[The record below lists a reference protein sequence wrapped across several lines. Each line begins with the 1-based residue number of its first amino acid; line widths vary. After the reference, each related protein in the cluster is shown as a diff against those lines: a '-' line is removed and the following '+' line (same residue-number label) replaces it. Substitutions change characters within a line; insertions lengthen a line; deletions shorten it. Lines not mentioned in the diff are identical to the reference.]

1 MNAAHFHLVI
11 NHFPVVLMLASA
23 AIGIHARIRKSPA
36 AKGISLAVTMAASL
50 FALPTYFSGEP
61 AADFL
66 ENAAIVND
74 MHIEEHEEAA
84 EKAIVVTTLT
94 GLVAAG
100 AFFLASRNS
109 PHSDRAFLA
118 TVALAVVS
126 TGALGWTGSKGGV
139 IRHPEVNERASGTA
153 DGPRVS
159 VPGEGSAEGAGNG
172 LDESGDEDDVETE
185 FQTSPDRGNTEP

>member
-23 AIGIHARIRKSPA
+23 AIGIHAWIRKSAP
-36 AKGISLAVTMAASL
+36 AKGIALAMTLAASL

-84 EKAIVVTTLT
+84 EKAVVVTTLT
-94 GLVAAG
+94 GVVAAI
-100 AFFLASRNS
+100 AFSLASRKS
-109 PHSDRAFLA
+109 VHSDRAFLA
-118 TVALAVVS
+118 TIALALVS

-139 IRHPEVNERASGTA
+139 IRHPEVNERASGPT

-159 VPGEGSAEGAGNG
+159 GQGDGSTEGAGND
-172 LDESGDEDDVETE
+172 LDESGDADDVETE
-185 FQTSPDRGNTEP
+185 FQATPDRGHSEH